1 VGWLR
6 LMLVLV
12 QRFLDSP
19 GAEGSDALVD
29 RESVLQTV
37 LAFAVGAILEVGAA
51 DSFQGACF
59 LQRCVTRTGC
69 RSVIVMTAFG
79 DSWPSGHP
87 I

>member
-1 VGWLR
+1 
-6 LMLVLV
+6 MLV

-29 RESVLQTV
+29 RESVLQRV
-37 LAFAVGAILEVGAA
+37 LAFAVGAVLEVGAA

-59 LQRCVTRTGC
+59 RQRCVTRTGC
-69 RSVIVMTAFG
+69 RSVIVRTAFG
-79 DSWPSGHP
+79 DRWPSGHP